1 MKKLG
6 RKGKELK
13 AEKQSYARVSK
24 RQHGVL
30 IQPGESLRDS
40 QCGGNTPTKT
50 VNCISQCLF
59 QQFNSLSLDTD
70 EQEPFTTVKH
80 VAKCIKSVSH
90 RCSSMYSQPIIVTS
104 LQNISWPDRGMG

>member
-40 QCGGNTPTKT
+40 QCGGNTPQKQST
-50 VNCISQCLF
+50 VFHSVF
-59 QQFNSLSLDTD
+59 FNSL
-70 EQEPFTTVKH
+70 
-80 VAKCIKSVSH
+80 
-90 RCSSMYSQPIIVTS
+90 IVC
-104 LQNISWPDRGMG
+104 P